1 MYTCLPVCKIAN
13 KLNLVH
19 QLVEYTCKYTCVC
32 SYLKNNIAQGRC
44 LYSHIKL
51 KISLK
56 HILILGIITRVMFL
70 VFGAPIYYGRTPF
83 YMHDDSIGWMDSIV
97 NLINTGTYTANAAW
111 ANGVFYRPPGYSFFL
126 GFCYLITG
134 MSVERGFLC
143 AVILQSALD
152 ILNIFFCYKIVF
164 QLTQNKNTSLAGAFI
179 YALYPFTL
187 VWDGAATAEILSVTL
202 MFASFYFYTNPTQK
216 YRLALSALFLGFAS
230 LTRPQCI
237 VLFPCIIAVE
247 FIFNIKNP
255 KKYLKNILQLLLF
268 FSLSYGLWPAR
279 NYINQNKLIFIQDAN
294 IGNVWSPDWFAFM
307 RYIFAVQTDI
317 EPQASQLMNGEKVTW
332 NAQSYHYSGD
342 SANLASFTNMLDTC
356 GTGVSYFRL
365 HKNLIDTPVASNQN
379 CDAAIA
385 KLSEELVAN
394 QKKYNAFNY
403 YINVPFSNLKKSLF
417 KSGLYGKQ
425 SNSVKIIASL
435 LFGIRTV
442 GILAGLSCCIWLL
455 LFSGIRKEFLTIT
468 IMYFAAWYA
477 YMCWLFRN
485 IEVRYFLNADT
496 LLLIPLAIVIGMLID
511 KYYLHRKT
519 DVISIADKTS

>member
-1 MYTCLPVCKIAN
+1 
-13 KLNLVH
+13 
-19 QLVEYTCKYTCVC
+19 
-32 SYLKNNIAQGRC
+32 
-44 LYSHIKL
+44 
-51 KISLK
+51 
-56 HILILGIITRVMFL
+56 
-70 VFGAPIYYGRTPF
+70 
-83 YMHDDSIGWMDSIV
+83 
-97 NLINTGTYTANAAW
+97 
-111 ANGVFYRPPGYSFFL
+111 
-126 GFCYLITG
+126 
-134 MSVERGFLC
+134 
-143 AVILQSALD
+143 
-152 ILNIFFCYKIVF
+152 
-164 QLTQNKNTSLAGAFI
+164 
-179 YALYPFTL
+179 
-187 VWDGAATAEILSVTL
+187 

-332 NAQSYHYSGD
+332 NEQSYHYSGD
-342 SANLASFTNMLDTC
+342 SANLAAFTNMLDTC

-385 KLSEELVAN
+385 NLSEELVAN

-442 GILAGLSCCIWLL
+442 GILAGLFCCIWLL
-455 LFSGIRKEFLTIT
+455 LFTSIRKEFLTIT
-468 IMYFAAWYA
+468 IMYFAGWYA

-485 IEVRYFLNADT
+485 IEVRYFLNADV

-519 DVISIADKTS
+519 DLISIEEKNS